1 MRLNNTSANPQFHL
15 TSADDGIS
23 ELKFGDQS
31 DLTRAVILYR
41 SGSAGDALCFNGYNN
56 TERMRIN
63 SSGQVG
69 LGTNAPAVKLDIVDD
84 QSSGYIAKF
93 KQGHTS
99 NSAQILIDSPTDSGT
114 RPALIELSRAGTL
127 QWSFGQAY
135 NDSNDSF
142 HIATSTLQSGNTGA
156 RFTIKTDGKVGIA
169 SLAPTVA
176 LDVNGT
182 THLGSKKFIFRN
194 DSGHFGI
201 YESATDTTPN
211 NELEVQSSAPQIR
224 LEETSTG
231 GSKRLDLF
239 VTSSGQATIA
249 ANQSAQSLAFQT
261 TNEQRVVITST
272 GRLGINTTAPDH
284 LFEVMDGGASVAT
297 SRSGN
302 NAQLLFKSNN
312 VGQAGQ
318 LQINESSGGGV
329 FIFSTKTTS
338 GTLTESFRINT
349 DQTISTNGAGQPNS
363 SILNLAKDG
372 TTLTC
377 RSFATGGYDSV
388 FFRSANTNVG
398 KIHFNSGG
406 TQYHTSSD
414 YRRKE
419 NVVGLTSAIT
429 RLKTLKPYRF
439 NFKVK
444 KSKPVLPSIKITN
457 SRNEND
463 ELTFQSN
470 LGLKNRLENFILK
483 DNDKKNVEKI
493 KKKYADRLSHELSII
508 HKMNYS
514 GYFLIVSD
522 YIKWAK
528 NNSIPVGPGRGSGA
542 GSLVAYCLD
551 ITDLDPIEFDL
562 IFERFLNPDRISMPD
577 FDIDFCEEKRDQVF
591 KYLTTKYKDSVAH
604 IITFGKLK
612 ARMVIRDVGRV
623 LGLPYGF
630 IDSICKMIP
639 FDPSRPLTL
648 QESINV
654 EPRLQKLINEDK
666 RVSRLIELSL
676 KLEGLNRNVATHAA
690 GVVIADKKL
699 TESVPLYKDSS
710 ADLLLPSTQF
720 DMYSAEN
727 AGLVK
732 FDFLGLKTLTVINNT
747 QKLVEK
753 NHPNFKIET
762 INYEDQKVFDLLS
775 SGKTVGLFQLES
787 SGMKEALINMKPNH
801 LEDIIAL
808 VALYRPGPMSNI
820 PIYNDCKHG
829 KREPDYLHPKLE
841 EILKPTYGVIIYQE
855 QVMQIAQ
862 VLSGFTAGEADILRR
877 AMGKKKRAELEKQKE
892 RFVEGAHNNGI
903 SKDIAAGIFL
913 KIEPFAEYGF
923 NKSHAAAYAIIA
935 YQTAFL
941 KTYYPHEF
949 FAASMSMELSNQ
961 KKLSEFYE
969 ELKRLGINI
978 IRPDINKC
986 YADFSSDG
994 KNFLYALGAIKSVGF
1009 EAISKIVEE
1018 RTKNGEFKDL
1028 TDFINRVNPKD
1039 INKSLIESAFQRLKE
1054 PLKDLNKRGV
1064 RIILIRDIPLLSS
1077 ENSDITTCLMQEK
1090 FFGRNVCDVSHE
1102 QDSLTRT
1109 AQDTLYDKLA
1119 NYLGIEIW
1127 DPRQYMLSN
1136 ENMYKVDDANGN
1148 VMMMD
1153 LNHITK
1159 SYSELLSKYFRSD
1172 VLNIITTYETVSYT
1186 HLTLPTK
1193 A

>member
-1 MRLNNTSANPQFHL
+1 MLQSKKKSFNQIKIHSQYSICEGALKIENLKEYCKKNKIQSVGLSDTYNLSGALEFSENISSVGTQPIIGSQVQFRFKNTYGLIPLIAKN
-15 TSADDGIS
+15 
-23 ELKFGDQS
+23 
-31 DLTRAVILYR
+31 Y
-41 SGSAGDALCFNGYNN
+41 NGYKN
-56 TERMRIN
+56 I
-63 SSGQVG
+63 
-69 LGTNAPAVKLDIVDD
+69 
-84 QSSGYIAKF
+84 
-93 KQGHTS
+93 
-99 NSAQILIDSPTDSGT
+99 
-114 RPALIELSRAGTL
+114 IELSSKAYLENVDNDQPHCSIEDLIKYSDGIIVLSGAINNLIGNMFNKGLFEELDELIIILNNNFKENFYLEIQRHGDKNEKEFEIFNLKVSKKYQIPIIATNEVYYL
-127 QWSFGQAY
+127 DKEMHEAHDALMCIGQKTYINDQKRLKLTNNHYLKSSAEMDEIFKDLPEALENNY
-135 NDSNDSF
+135 NLPFRCNFRPIPSKPILPNIITDTVNIDDKLKNDS
-142 HIATSTLQSGNTGA
+142 LKG
-156 RFTIKTDGKVGIA
+156 
-169 SLAPTVA
+169 
-176 LDVNGT
+176 
-182 THLGSKKFIFRN
+182 
-194 DSGHFGI
+194 
-201 YESATDTTPN
+201 
-211 NELEVQSSAPQIR
+211 
-224 LEETSTG
+224 LEEKFKIDPELI
-231 GSKRLDLF
+231 SK
-239 VTSSGQATIA
+239 I
-249 ANQSAQSLAFQT
+249 
-261 TNEQRVVITST
+261 
-272 GRLGINTTAPDH
+272 
-284 LFEVMDGGASVAT
+284 
-297 SRSGN
+297 
-302 NAQLLFKSNN
+302 SNN
-312 VGQAGQ
+312 
-318 LQINESSGGGV
+318 
-329 FIFSTKTTS
+329 
-338 GTLTESFRINT
+338 
-349 DQTISTNGAGQPNS
+349 
-363 SILNLAKDG
+363 
-372 TTLTC
+372 
-377 RSFATGGYDSV
+377 
-388 FFRSANTNVG
+388 
-398 KIHFNSGG
+398 
-406 TQYHTSSD
+406 
-414 YRRKE
+414 
-419 NVVGLTSAIT
+419 
-429 RLKTLKPYRF
+429 LKTKDTYKDRL
-439 NFKVK
+439 NHE
-444 KSKPVLPSIKITN
+444 IKIIT
-457 SRNEND
+457 E
-463 ELTFQSN
+463 
-470 LGLKNRLENFILK
+470 
-483 DNDKKNVEKI
+483 
-493 KKKYADRLSHELSII
+493 
-508 HKMNYS
+508 MNYS

-542 GSLVAYCLD
+542 GSLVAWCLS
-551 ITDLDPIEFDL
+551 ITDVDPIKFNL

-630 IDSICKMIP
+630 IDTICKMIP

-648 QESINV
+648 QESINI

-699 TESVPLYKDSS
+699 TETVPLYKDSS

-732 FDFLGLKTLTVINNT
+732 FDFLGLKTLTVISKT
-747 QKLVEK
+747 QKLIAK
-753 NHPNFKIET
+753 KDPNFKIGT

-787 SGMKEALINMKPNH
+787 SGMKDALINMKPNH

-862 VLSGFTAGEADILRR
+862 ILSGFTAGEADILRR

-941 KTYYPHEF
+941 KTYHPHEF

-969 ELKRLGINI
+969 ELKRLSINI

-1018 RTKNGEFKDL
+1018 RTKNGNYKDL

-1039 INKSLIESAFQRLKE
+1039 INKLQLEGLVKAGAFDNFNSNRQSLYNSI
-1054 PLKDLNKRGV
+1054 PN
-1064 RIILIRDIPLLSS
+1064 IILKSKNIFENNSVNQIDLFQEDNDETYLDIIEDWNVDVKLSKEFETLGFFISDHPL
-1077 ENSDITTCLMQEK
+1077 NQYK
-1090 FFGRNVCDVSHE
+1090 
-1102 QDSLTRT
+1102 SLF
-1109 AQDTLYDKLA
+1109 D
-1119 NYLGIEIW
+1119 
-1127 DPRQYMLSN
+1127 QYNIIDYEEFNSN
-1136 ENMYKVDDANGN
+1136 ENILSSNISSTILKVQEKKTQKGTSYAIIKFSDLSGVFELFVFSDVFENNREILIEGNSVMITLVKNYVDENKIQKKINIRKIISMKDVIDKPIEELKIKVKNLDD
-1148 VMMMD
+1148 
-1153 LNHITK
+1153 ITK
-1159 SYSELLSKYFRSD
+1159 INNLGLELGKTKVIIDVEVDNKRMSFRLNKKRKIDHKMLNLMRNEENID
-1172 VLNIITTYETVSYT
+1172 VL
-1186 HLTLPTK
+1186 
-1193 A
+1193 